1 MASRIGF
8 FVWEATWARIVTLDQ
23 LKRKGWRIPNRC
35 FLCQTC
41 EESIDHLLLHC
52 EKTREVWMLL
62 LFLFGVSWVFPFS
75 VKETLLGWRGSF
87 VGKKRKVAWQVGSLC
102 LFWVIWKARNKID
115 FEDSVLSIQR
125 LKASFMYLLWSET
138 KLWIKNG
145 PSTLIDF
152 VDWVCSRWRR
162 RFFCFFLVVL
172 VPFVRGWVSLF
183 CNSVGRYFSASL
195 QYIFCLLIKNIY
207 IQLHYQSF
215 SFLHLTYV
223 FFSSNRGLSSSFLSF
238 SIRISIL
245 VYFDYHG

>member
-1 MASRIGF
+1 MQKRG
-8 FVWEATWARIVTLDQ
+8 WALA
-23 LKRKGWRIPNRC
+23 NRC

-75 VKETLLGWRGSF
+75 VKETLLGWRDSF